1 MLDIQLFMKVVK
13 FSAYIFF
20 FEKTVTVA
28 GLPRKSSKRC
38 ENEQKSYFISDFES
52 KSTTKIKLLFIKI
65 LLQILKAKF
74 K

>member
-20 FEKTVTVA
+20 
-28 GLPRKSSKRC
+28 LR
-38 ENEQKSYFISDFES
+38 
-52 KSTTKIKLLFIKI
+52 KLLQWLVSQEKVQNGVKMNKRAISF
-65 LLQILKAKF
+65 LILKAKVQP